1 VQGTIY
7 PHFLGRT
14 DMKKIIATIIAALLL
29 WPAVASAQYSDS
41 YNFLKAVRERD
52 GAKATEILNKPG
64 NVIVDTK
71 DISTGESALHI
82 VTKRRDTTWLSFLL
96 AKGAKPDVK
105 DTEGN
110 TPLILATQI
119 GFAEGADL
127 LLKRRATVDAIN
139 SRGETPL
146 ILATQQRDVAM
157 VRLLLAAGA
166 NPRRTDRAAGMS
178 ALDYATR
185 DSRSAVIL
193 KLLQEAKPAKAA
205 AGPV

>member
-1 VQGTIY
+1 
-7 PHFLGRT
+7 
-14 DMKKIIATIIAALLL
+14 MKKIIATLVAPLLL
-29 WPAVASAQYSDS
+29 FPAVANAQFSES
-41 YNFLKAVRERD
+41 YNFLKAVRDRD

-64 NVIVDTK
+64 SVIVDTK
-71 DISTGESALHI
+71 DVSTGESALHI

-96 AKGAKPDVK
+96 AKGAKPDIK
-105 DTEGN
+105 DADGN

-119 GFAEGADL
+119 GFSDGADL
-127 LLKRRATVDAIN
+127 LLKRGAQVDGAN
-139 SRGETPL
+139 SGGETPL
-146 ILATQQRDVAM
+146 ILAVQQRDVAM

-166 NPRRTDRAAGMS
+166 NPKRSDRTAGMS

-185 DSRSAVIL
+185 DPRAAVIL

>member
-1 VQGTIY
+1 
-7 PHFLGRT
+7 
-14 DMKKIIATIIAALLL
+14 MKEIIATLVAPLLL
-29 WPAVASAQYSDS
+29 LPAVANAQFSES
-41 YNFLKAVRERD
+41 YNFLKAVRDRD
-52 GAKATEILNKPG
+52 GAKATEILAKPG
-64 NVIVDTK
+64 SVIVDTK

-96 AKGAKPDVK
+96 AKGAKPDIK
-105 DTEGN
+105 DADGN

-119 GFAEGADL
+119 GFTEGADL
-127 LLKRRATVDAIN
+127 LLKRGAQVDGAN
-139 SRGETPL
+139 GGGETPL
-146 ILATQQRDVAM
+146 ILAVQQRDVAM

-166 NPRRTDRAAGMS
+166 NPKRSDRTAGMS

-185 DSRSAVIL
+185 DPRAAVIL

>member
-1 VQGTIY
+1 
-7 PHFLGRT
+7 
-14 DMKKIIATIIAALLL
+14 MKKIIATIIAALLL

-71 DISTGESALHI
+71 DISTGESALHV

-193 KLLQEAKPAKAA
+193 KLLQEAKPAKAS